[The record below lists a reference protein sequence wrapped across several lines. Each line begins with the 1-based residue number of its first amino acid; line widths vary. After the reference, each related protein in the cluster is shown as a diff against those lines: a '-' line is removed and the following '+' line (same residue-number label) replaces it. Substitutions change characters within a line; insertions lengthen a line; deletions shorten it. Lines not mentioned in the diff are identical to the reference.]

1 MLTTAAI
8 EAVSPKAKLSQEEVR
23 QHTFDLF
30 SQRLKFHLTD
40 FPYDAIDAVL
50 STGIDTFKNVRD
62 KVAALS
68 DLKQQPYFEPLAT
81 AFKRVVSILTDD
93 VAATVDPKL
102 LKEPAEKALHAKYLE
117 VKDPVHKFVDQRD
130 YALALAKIVEIK
142 DSVDAFFDTVMV
154 NVGDTA
160 LKNNRMA
167 LLYSISRLFSPLAD
181 FSRIVLKK
189 S

>member
-1 MLTTAAI
+1 MTG
-8 EAVSPKAKLSQEEVR
+8 E
-23 QHTFDLF
+23 DY
-30 SQRLKFHLTD
+30 
-40 FPYDAIDAVL
+40 PYDANDAVL

-68 DLKQQPYFEPLAT
+68 DMKQQPYFETLAT

-93 VAATVDPKL
+93 VTTAVDPKL

-117 VKDPVHKFVDQRD
+117 IRSPVQNFVNQHD
-130 YALALAKIVEIK
+130 YALALATIVEIK

-154 NVGDTA
+154 NVEDAA
-160 LKNNRMA
+160 LQKNRMA
-167 LLYSISRLFSPLAD
+167 LLYSISQLFTPLAD

>member
-1 MLTTAAI
+1 M
-8 EAVSPKAKLSQEEVR
+8 
-23 QHTFDLF
+23 
-30 SQRLKFHLTD
+30 
-40 FPYDAIDAVL
+40 
-50 STGIDTFKNVRD
+50 
-62 KVAALS
+62 
-68 DLKQQPYFEPLAT
+68 KQQPYFEPLAT

-93 VAATVDPKL
+93 VVATVDPKL
-102 LKEPAEKALHAKYLE
+102 LKEPAEKALHTKYLE
-117 VKDPVHKFVDQRD
+117 VKGPVHKFVDQRD

-154 NVGDTA
+154 NVEDAA

-167 LLYSISRLFSPLAD
+167 LLYSISQLFSPLAD